1 MQAGYKIVRMIK
13 IETKKKPP
21 ERKKERK
28 GADRESVRGIEYLEG
43 NFNY

>member
-21 ERKKERK
+21 RKEERKK
-28 GADRESVRGIEYLEG
+28 GG
-43 NFNY
+43 